1 MCLYNPSLQSLTL
14 VVLEVYKVGKV
25 QGVQRRQEGAR
36 EVGKLALPP
45 AELAAQGP
53 VVLL

>member
-14 VVLEVYKVGKV
+14 VVLETCKVGEV

-36 EVGKLALPP
+36 EVGKLA
-45 AELAAQGP
+45 AQGP